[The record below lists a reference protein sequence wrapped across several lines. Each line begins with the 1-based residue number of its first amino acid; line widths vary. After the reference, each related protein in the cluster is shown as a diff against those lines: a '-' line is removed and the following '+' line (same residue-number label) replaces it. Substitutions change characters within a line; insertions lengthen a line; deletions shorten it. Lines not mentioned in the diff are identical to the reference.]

1 MIYLVHLLLL
11 TSVIYAH
18 EHHSEDHSVNYPT
31 PEEYAVFACTKDPMT
46 YVIEIKI
53 HSQKQ
58 VAESIQAVFNYSSD
72 IKMGLH
78 ANSLAYYGDIIDE
91 LNSMLMKFKIQI
103 HLNLDAPIIEE
114 FMTDINFDKSC
125 ELRDPV
131 AERTDAAYKIL
142 QEKYKTS
149 IGLHL
154 FVWECPVINEMYD
167 VDEKFMHDTCGR
179 VMGVL
184 WLGTEPTRDLIKNE
198 IMYSLTGIKG
208 DFTTPE
214 SFDETIQGPLCLFA
228 NKCLARNATDIGQK
242 VFGEKYLRY
251 TDEWDY
257 E

>member
-1 MIYLVHLLLL
+1 MNYLISISIILILSLIRGHYDD
-11 TSVIYAH
+11 I
-18 EHHSEDHSVNYPT
+18 YPT
-31 PEEYAVFACTKDPMT
+31 PEEYAVYACTKDPMT

-58 VAESIQAVFNYSSD
+58 VAESIQAVFNNSSD
-72 IKMGLH
+72 KKMGLH
-78 ANSLAYYGDIIDE
+78 ANSLSYFGDVIDE
-91 LNSMLMKFKIQI
+91 LNDMLMKFKVQI

-131 AERTDAAYKIL
+131 AERTDAAYNIL

-154 FVWECPVINEMYD
+154 FVWSCPVINSSYTFE
-167 VDEKFMHDTCGR
+167 ENFMHDTCGR

-184 WLGTEPTRDLIKNE
+184 WIGTEPTKDLIKNQ
-198 IMYSLTGIKG
+198 IMYALTGIKG
-208 DFTTPE
+208 DFTSAAAFNVTM
-214 SFDETIQGPLCLFA
+214 QGPLCLFV
-228 NKCLARNATDIGQK
+228 NKCLARNSTDIGQK
-242 VFGEKYLRY
+242 VYGEKYLKY
-251 TDEWDY
+251 TEENVY